1 MSAAGKI
8 ANQLPP
14 RDHDAQERFNARVTC
29 RSWIR
34 RTGGTPHD
42 LLELYRELGLAHD
55 PLALDRDPCSGTI
68 GRYQLR
74 GEAR

>member
-1 MSAAGKI
+1 MSA
-8 ANQLPP
+8 P
-14 RDHDAQERFNARVTC
+14 RTAHEAAERLSAAVTC
-29 RSWIR
+29 RAHIR